1 MSEAVEPAVGPAPVK
16 AVLFDMDGLLL
27 DSECEFF

>member
-1 MSEAVEPAVGPAPVK
+1 MNPGHTPIA

-27 DSECEFF
+27 DSERLALAV